1 LLSQELRVLLF
12 VFSVLCVFATAAFFL
27 VAAVYRRVNRREEK
41 LSQQYRLARKISFAL
56 AELGILCIGYSF
68 YEPSRAEVTHVKISS
83 PKLAK
88 TAGSIRIVHI
98 SDLHS
103 DPKPRLENNLATIIA
118 AERPDL
124 IVFTGDSVNSV
135 AGIPVFR
142 RVMGDFARI
151 APTFVVKG
159 NWDQWSGSSEQLF
172 NGTGVVHVD
181 GNSVR
186 REFRGI
192 PVWISGMDYGSSAN
206 LANALGRIPLNEFS
220 LFLYHLPDEI
230 FEIADQSVDLY
241 CAGHTHG
248 GQVAL
253 PLYGALITFSRF
265 DKQFEWGLHKVKNT
279 WLYVNR
285 GIGME
290 GGAAPRVRF
299 WARPEITVI
308 DIVPAN

>member
-1 LLSQELRVLLF
+1 MSQELRVLVF
-12 VFSVLCVFATAAFFL
+12 VISVLFVFATAAFFL
-27 VAAVYRRVNRREEK
+27 VAAVYGRVQKNKKESPLR
-41 LSQQYRLARKISFAL
+41 YRLARQISFAL
-56 AELGILCIGYSF
+56 AAIAILCIGYSF
-68 YEPSRAEVTHVKISS
+68 YEPYRPEVTHVKISS

-88 TAGSIRIVHI
+88 TAGSLRIVHI

-103 DPKPRLENNLATIIA
+103 DPKPRLENNLAKIIA
-118 AERPDL
+118 AEHPDL

-135 AGIPVFR
+135 GGIPVFR
-142 RVMGDFARI
+142 RVMGDLARI

-159 NWDQWSGSSEQLF
+159 NWDQWSGSSERLF
-172 NGTGVVHVD
+172 DGTGVIHVD
-181 GNSVR
+181 GTSVR
-186 REFRGI
+186 REFQGI
-192 PVWISGMDYGSSAN
+192 PIWISGMDYGSSAN
-206 LANALGRIPLNEFS
+206 VNGALSGIPLNEFS

-230 FEIADQSVDLY
+230 FAIADQNVDLY

-265 DKQFEWGLHKVKNT
+265 DKQFESGLHKVKNT

-290 GGAAPRVRF
+290 GGVAPRIRF

>member
-1 LLSQELRVLLF
+1 MARRISF
-12 VFSVLCVFATAAFFL
+12 VFAG
-27 VAAVYRRVNRREEK
+27 
-41 LSQQYRLARKISFAL
+41 
-56 AELGILCIGYSF
+56 LGILCIGYSF
-68 YEPSRAEVTHVKISS
+68 YEPYRPEVTHVKISS

-88 TAGSIRIVHI
+88 TSGPLRIVLI

-103 DPKPRLENNLATIIA
+103 DPKPRLENNLGGIIA
-118 AERPDL
+118 AEHPDL
-124 IVFTGDSVNSV
+124 IVFTGDSANSV
-135 AGIPVFR
+135 DGIPVFR
-142 RVMGDFARI
+142 RVMGDLARI

-172 NGTGVVHVD
+172 AGTGVVLAD
-181 GNSVR
+181 GGSIR
-186 REFRGI
+186 REVRGI
-192 PVWISGMDYGSSAN
+192 PIWISGMDYGSSAN
-206 LANALGRIPLNEFS
+206 VSDALGRIPSNEFS

-230 FEIADQSVDLY
+230 LAIADQNVDLY

-253 PLYGALITFSRF
+253 PFYGALITFSRF
-265 DKQFEWGLHKVKNT
+265 DKQFESGLYKVKNT

-308 DIVPAN
+308 DIVPGS